1 MLKMMMSPNGTIQAV
16 KVYSELVARLTP
28 EPRYPRIPCLNWK
41 RSKIRFYCP
50 PSLSSL
56 HVAVL
61 LLATLAAAEPVPVR
75 HVEGVTFGFLVLKH
89 LHGEILAHGELKQVV
104 TPDDPVVMSDLQFR
118 FQDGS
123 FYREI
128 TKFTQKSVFRLVS
141 DQVIEKGPAFKH
153 DSETW
158 VDAASGTVTVK
169 TTANGKEKTVTKHL
183 DIPKDAANGLL
194 FILAKNLNPSA
205 SQTVVS
211 MVAASDKPRV
221 VKLEITPAQE
231 KTVHEGPLSYKAQH
245 YVVHIKIP
253 GAAGVVAPL
262 LGKKPSDLQ
271 LWTLKSEAPTFV
283 EFEGPLG
290 EDTPVWRIEL
300 AAPETENN

>member
-1 MLKMMMSPNGTIQAV
+1 M
-16 KVYSELVARLTP
+16 YSELVARLTP
-28 EPRYPRIPCLNWK
+28 EPEYPRIPCLTWK
-41 RSKIRFYCP
+41 RFKVRFYCP
-50 PSLSSL
+50 PRLSSL

-75 HVEGVTFGFLVLKH
+75 HVEGVTFGFLLLKT
-89 LHGEILAHGELKQVV
+89 LHGEVLAHGEWKQVV

-128 TKFTQKSVFRLVS
+128 TKFTQKGVFRLVS

-158 VDAASGTVTVK
+158 VDAASGNVTAK
-169 TTANGKEKTVTKHL
+169 TTTNGKEKTVTKHL
-183 DIPKDAANGLL
+183 GIPNDAANGLL

-205 SQTVVS
+205 SQTVLS

-262 LGKKPSDLQ
+262 LGKKPPDLH
-271 LWTLKSEAPTFV
+271 LWTLKSEAPTFI

-300 AAPETENN
+300 AAPETGASENRK

>member
-1 MLKMMMSPNGTIQAV
+1 
-16 KVYSELVARLTP
+16 VYSELVARLTP
-28 EPRYPRIPCLNWK
+28 EPEYPRIPCLTWK
-41 RSKIRFYCP
+41 RFKIRFYCP
-50 PSLSSL
+50 PRLSSL

-61 LLATLAAAEPVPVR
+61 VLATLAAAEPVPVR
-75 HVEGVTFGFLVLKH
+75 HVEGVTFGFLVLKD

-118 FQDGS
+118 FRDGS

-128 TKFTQKSVFRLVS
+128 TKFTQKGVFRLVS

-158 VDAASGTVTVK
+158 VDAATGNVTAK
-169 TTANGKEKTVTKHL
+169 ITANGKEKTVTKHL
-183 DIPKDAANGLL
+183 DIPNDAANGLL

-221 VKLEITPAQE
+221 VELQIVPAQE
-231 KTVHEGPLSYKAQH
+231 KTVHEGPLDYKAQH
-245 YVVHIKIP
+245 YVVHIKIT

-271 LWTLKSEAPTFV
+271 LWTLKSEAPTFI
-283 EFEGPLG
+283 EFEGQLG

-300 AAPETENN
+300 AAPETGASENRK